1 MLGLPNARD
10 FNSHICK
17 INMAEFIKDESEFE
31 SRLAAA
37 NVLVVDCT
45 ATWCGPCKLVAP
57 IIDRLAVDYSDRAEI
72 FKLDV
77 EPNRDLAKRLG
88 IRNIPAV
95 ILFKAGEKVETLV
108 GVKSYEDYSL
118 AIDKLLL

>member
-1 MLGLPNARD
+1 MLGLPNTRD
-10 FNSHICK
+10 FNSNICK
-17 INMAEFIKDESEFE
+17 ANMAEFIQDESEFE

-45 ATWCGPCKLVAP
+45 ATWCGPCKLVSP
-57 IIDRLAVDYSDRAEI
+57 IIDRLAVDYSDRAAI

-118 AIDKLLL
+118 AIDKLLP

>member
-1 MLGLPNARD
+1 
-10 FNSHICK
+10 
-17 INMAEFIKDESEFE
+17 MAEFIQDESEFE

-45 ATWCGPCKLVAP
+45 ATWCGPCKLVSP
-57 IIDRLAVDYSDRAEI
+57 IIDRLAVDYSDRAAI

-118 AIDKLLL
+118 AIDKLLP

>member
-1 MLGLPNARD
+1 
-10 FNSHICK
+10 
-17 INMAEFIKDESEFE
+17 MAEFIKDESEFE

-37 NVLVVDCT
+37 NVLLVDCT
-45 ATWCGPCKLVAP
+45 ATWCGPCKLVSP

>member
-1 MLGLPNARD
+1 MLGLRNTRD
-10 FNSHICK
+10 LNSNICK
-17 INMAEFIKDESEFE
+17 ANMAEFIKDESEFE

-37 NVLVVDCT
+37 NVLLVDCT

-118 AIDKLLL
+118 AIDNLLS

>member
-1 MLGLPNARD
+1 
-10 FNSHICK
+10 
-17 INMAEFIKDESEFE
+17 MAEFIKDESEFE

-45 ATWCGPCKLVAP
+45 ATWCGPCKLVSP

>member
-1 MLGLPNARD
+1 
-10 FNSHICK
+10 
-17 INMAEFIKDESEFE
+17 MAEFIKDESEFE

-37 NVLVVDCT
+37 NVFVVDCT
-45 ATWCGPCKLVAP
+45 APWCGPCKLVAP

-118 AIDKLLL
+118 AIDKLLT

>member
-1 MLGLPNARD
+1 MT
-10 FNSHICK
+10 
-17 INMAEFIKDESEFE
+17 EFLQDEAEFE

-57 IIDRLAVDYSDRAEI
+57 LIDRLSAEYGDRAEI
-72 FKLDV
+72 FKLDI
-77 EPNRDLAKRLG
+77 EPHRDLAKRLG

-95 ILFKAGEKVETLV
+95 IFFKAGEKIETIV
-108 GVKSYEDYSL
+108 GVKSYEEFSL
-118 AIDKLLL
+118 ALEKLLA

>member
-1 MLGLPNARD
+1 
-10 FNSHICK
+10 
-17 INMAEFIKDESEFE
+17 MAEFIKDESEFE

-45 ATWCGPCKLVAP
+45 ATWCGPCKLVSP

-118 AIDKLLL
+118 AIEKLLL